1 MALDN
6 KNNISVGKSHYQD
19 SSFRQLTGRAEYI
32 DDIPLPE
39 NALHGALILS
49 EIPSGMIISIDTE
62 KAKKFD
68 PSITVITAPDI
79 PGKNDIAPI
88 FADEPIFAEKEVTY
102 VGQPIGLIVASSMER
117 ARAAVNEVQIVYKK
131 YKTPILDLDLA
142 FKKKSFFL
150 KPIHFERGKANEQ
163 IKQAPHKIKG
173 SFSMGGQDH
182 FYLETHIALAIPHE
196 NSEFTIWSSTQ
207 HPTEVQHGVSNVL
220 NIPAAKISSKVRRLG
235 GGFGGKESQS
245 TIYAAIAAL
254 GAYILDKPVKLRLN
268 RKDDMA
274 SSGKRHDF
282 EVKYSVGFNKKGK
295 IKGLDITLLSN
306 AGNVCDLSAPVMS
319 RALTHLDNCYSFKD
333 FTARGYIC
341 KTNTVSNTAF
351 RGFGGPQGMLA
362 IETILER
369 VSRFL
374 GIDLDALR
382 IENYYSLKNG
392 IKTPY
397 GQIVKNIKI
406 EKIINEMETFAGL
419 KKRKLLVEKFNKSQ
433 INKNQPYR
441 KGIAFMPAKF
451 GISFNKVSLNQ
462 AGALVHVYTDGSV
475 RLNHGG
481 TEMGQG
487 LFIKVAQV
495 VSECFNIPI
504 DYVHISGTNT
514 DEVPNT
520 SATAASS
527 GSDINGMAA
536 WKAAT
541 VIKQRMLKHASKI
554 FQKPSSSIEFK
565 NGLIL
570 SGNKSMTFKELALSC
585 WENRISLSSTGFYK
599 TPKISWDQEKFKGS
613 PYFYFTWGA
622 AVSEAIID
630 IDTGESRI
638 LRADIIQDCGSSLNP
653 LIDRGQIEGGFIQGI
668 GWLTCEELYFNP
680 EGKLLTLGPSTYK
693 IPGSRDVPPEF
704 NIKLLENSPNEE
716 KTIFRSKAV
725 GEPPLLLSI
734 SHFLAL
740 KNALSM
746 ASETSNADLLNVPAT
761 PSKILAAVYN
771 DHSM

>member
-1 MALDN
+1 
-6 KNNISVGKSHYQD
+6 
-19 SSFRQLTGRAEYI
+19 
-32 DDIPLPE
+32 
-39 NALHGALILS
+39 
-49 EIPSGMIISIDTE
+49 
-62 KAKKFD
+62 
-68 PSITVITAPDI
+68 
-79 PGKNDIAPI
+79 
-88 FADEPIFAEKEVTY
+88 
-102 VGQPIGLIVASSMER
+102 
-117 ARAAVNEVQIVYKK
+117 
-131 YKTPILDLDLA
+131 
-142 FKKKSFFL
+142 
-150 KPIHFERGKANEQ
+150 
-163 IKQAPHKIKG
+163 
-173 SFSMGGQDH
+173 
-182 FYLETHIALAIPHE
+182 
-196 NSEFTIWSSTQ
+196 
-207 HPTEVQHGVSNVL
+207 
-220 NIPAAKISSKVRRLG
+220 
-235 GGFGGKESQS
+235 
-245 TIYAAIAAL
+245 
-254 GAYILDKPVKLRLN
+254 
-268 RKDDMA
+268 
-274 SSGKRHDF
+274 
-282 EVKYSVGFNKKGK
+282 
-295 IKGLDITLLSN
+295 
-306 AGNVCDLSAPVMS
+306 
-319 RALTHLDNCYSFKD
+319 
-333 FTARGYIC
+333 
-341 KTNTVSNTAF
+341 
-351 RGFGGPQGMLA
+351 
-362 IETILER
+362 
-369 VSRFL
+369 
-374 GIDLDALR
+374 
-382 IENYYSLKNG
+382 
-392 IKTPY
+392 
-397 GQIVKNIKI
+397 
-406 EKIINEMETFAGL
+406 
-419 KKRKLLVEKFNKSQ
+419 
-433 INKNQPYR
+433 
-441 KGIAFMPAKF
+441 MPAKF

-541 VIKQRMLKHASKI
+541 VIKQRMLKHASKV
-554 FQKPSSSIEFK
+554 FQKPPSSIEFK

-570 SGNKSMTFKELALSC
+570 SGNKSMTFKELAFSC

-704 NIKLLENSPNEE
+704 NIKLLENTPNEE

-740 KNALSM
+740 KNAVSM
-746 ASETSNADLLNVPAT
+746 ASETSNADLLNAPAT
-761 PSKILAAVYN
+761 PSKILAAVHN